1 VSETRECLFRATV
14 ESGRGCLLVN
24 FLHWSADP
32 TIALGRYMKACR
44 ASDTGHKAT
53 EEDLSNRDTL
63 VWSYPKADWPLQTCM
78 SRLHNAGYHPRG
90 HSYTEEGGAS
100 PVPGGSWLAQ
110 VPCPSAPSPT
120 RTPWQLERWL
130 NIASS

>member
-1 VSETRECLFRATV
+1 MGGVRGAIQVSETRERLFRATV

-44 ASDTGHKAT
+44 ASDPGHKAT

-63 VWSYPKADWPLQTCM
+63 VWSYPKVRTILANKVIHLIHSQM
-78 SRLHNAGYHPRG
+78 RG
-90 HSYTEEGGAS
+90 LPAF
-100 PVPGGSWLAQ
+100 
-110 VPCPSAPSPT
+110 
-120 RTPWQLERWL
+120 
-130 NIASS
+130 

>member
-1 VSETRECLFRATV
+1 MSETRECLFRATV

-63 VWSYPKADWPLQTCM
+63 VWSYPKVRQGGTILANKVIHLIHSQ
-78 SRLHNAGYHPRG
+78 LRG
-90 HSYTEEGGAS
+90 LPAF
-100 PVPGGSWLAQ
+100 
-110 VPCPSAPSPT
+110 
-120 RTPWQLERWL
+120 
-130 NIASS
+130 